1 MYLWGGLQRSWL
13 GAGLLCHQRSWEFL
27 TKVRDFTGHRGF
39 PPGTPASSLPPNNT
53 GCSQFN
59 FKNKKN
65 LFSFPFPNSDLPAF
79 TPRVCTVYCCPCC
92 VSVICLLHVSVYV
105 GIDRRALSLNLI
117 RSKARINIRIIIIII
132 KLY

>member
-1 MYLWGGLQRSWL
+1 M
-13 GAGLLCHQRSWEFL
+13 AI
-27 TKVRDFTGHRGF
+27 
-39 PPGTPASSLPPNNT
+39 SLPL
-53 GCSQFN
+53 G
-59 FKNKKN
+59 
-65 LFSFPFPNSDLPAF
+65 F

-132 KLY
+132 CLKASR